1 MNQFNLEG
9 VRMGAK
15 CISQTGNSVL
25 SHRPFH
31 GFFQFLTWTSLG
43 KSVDTTQRSA
53 LKLVKLPSLN
63 MICWKLMKIHLL
75 KVVNFYKPLYGGGQV
90 CASHHT
96 NVCKILR
103 LCSALSSLAKDVS
116 LSNLAITSF
125 KVLFPDR
132 FSLTGPYKKL
142 KKPWRFFIEII
153 WPPLNA
159 PE

>member
-1 MNQFNLEG
+1 
-9 VRMGAK
+9 MGGK

-90 CASHHT
+90 CAFHHT
-96 NVCKILR
+96 NVCKISR
-103 LCSALSSLAKDVS
+103 LCRAISSLAKDVS
-116 LSNLAITSF
+116 LSNLAILLILRCSF
-125 KVLFPDR
+125 QTDFPWLVR
-132 FSLTGPYKKL
+132 IKSWKNYEGLLSKWFGPH
-142 KKPWRFFIEII
+142 
-153 WPPLNA
+153 
-159 PE
+159 